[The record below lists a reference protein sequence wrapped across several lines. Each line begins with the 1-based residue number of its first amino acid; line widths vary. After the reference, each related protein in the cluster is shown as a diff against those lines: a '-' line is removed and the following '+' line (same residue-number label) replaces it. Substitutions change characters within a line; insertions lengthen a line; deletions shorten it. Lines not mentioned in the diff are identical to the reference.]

1 MPLPGSRFASDNEG
15 VNIMSYPLNNASQLQ
30 PIARRA
36 IVSLYGKTAKNITIH
51 EAEKIPLFKKHK
63 QYWQVDVLF
72 NTDKHKIGVQF
83 EIKITDGL
91 VTKVHEIHRDS
102 MAT

>member
-1 MPLPGSRFASDNEG
+1 
-15 VNIMSYPLNNASQLQ
+15 MSYPLNNASQLQ
-30 PIARRA
+30 SIVKRA

-51 EAEKIPLFKKHK
+51 EAERIPLFKKPK

-72 NTDKHKIGVQF
+72 NNDEYKYNVQI

-91 VTKVHEIHRDS
+91 VTRVHEMHREP
-102 MAT
+102 MTT